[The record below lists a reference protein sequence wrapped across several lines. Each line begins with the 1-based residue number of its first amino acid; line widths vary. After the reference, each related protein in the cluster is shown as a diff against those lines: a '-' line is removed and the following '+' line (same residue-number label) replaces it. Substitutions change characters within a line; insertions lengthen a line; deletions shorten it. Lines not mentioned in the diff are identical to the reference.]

1 MANTPPCSPKSHRL
15 GLIFLFWGLF
25 LLTFSVPLAAQ
36 EPAGLPTDLKA
47 LISEA
52 LQANPAVKEKA
63 QVKEASQEAIRPARA
78 LDNPEVSLGFL
89 NLPTD
94 TFAFNQ
100 VDMTQAPQIG
110 VKQKFPFPGKLKLR
124 SEVAEEQNRAD
135 TFSYQDKI
143 NEIRSRVIQGY
154 WNLSLAYASYDI
166 TQRNKEMWQQVVKVA
181 ETRYAVGMGMQAEV
195 LQAQVELGNYLDR
208 LFQWKQRE
216 ESITADLNALRSK
229 PPNTTISRP
238 QPLKP
243 RSLTLKLENLL
254 ALAAEQPQ
262 LQALKSQIAKQEKA
276 VQLAHKNFFPD
287 FGVGVA
293 YGFRERNVQTGLN
306 RPDFFSGTVSLDLP
320 IWWNAKQ
327 KPRLREQKAR
337 QAAAQDAYRSYWDR
351 IASAIKD
358 RFVIL
363 QRLSEQIQL
372 NGQGIVPQAYQAA
385 DASLAAYR
393 VGNLDFARLTQNYIA
408 MYNAELK
415 YQAYMKEYEGTWAE
429 LEWLVGP
436 ELPRFGAKK

>member
-94 TFAFNQ
+94 TFALNQ
-100 VDMTQAPQIG
+100 VDMTQAPQLG

-372 NGQGIVPQAYQAA
+372 YGQGIVPQAYQAA

-429 LEWLVGP
+429 LEWLVGQD
-436 ELPRFGAKK
+436 LPRFGAKK